1 MGAGGIKSLGATKS
15 PMSMGDILD
24 VLVSKAK
31 LEAEDAQRVLLGAL
45 NGLAALMLLDTG
57 PTQTALAIKTY
68 REVTCSSQD
77 ASFFWDGHV
86 LLGLLLLLWNGANAV
101 GGVRGVVDVANTP
114 LLQCSKAN

>member
-1 MGAGGIKSLGATKS
+1 MWRVQVGAGGIKSLGAARA

-45 NGLAALMLLDTG
+45 NGLAALMLLENG

-68 REVTCSSQD
+68 REVLPSRQ
-77 ASFFWDGHV
+77 
-86 LLGLLLLLWNGANAV
+86 
-101 GGVRGVVDVANTP
+101 
-114 LLQCSKAN
+114 

>member
-1 MGAGGIKSLGATKS
+1 MGAGGIKSLGAAKT

-77 ASFFWDGHV
+77 ASLSCMGMCCGRLTKVCAAV
-86 LLGLLLLLWNGANAV
+86 LECCRCS
-101 GGVRGVVDVANTP
+101 RG
-114 LLQCSKAN
+114 CY